1 MPEKPKKAK
10 AKQKLNKMGQPESFG
25 VEKDTPKLSPV
36 DRVLPNMPKSSVK
49 RPKVWDID
57 DILILKKK

>member
-1 MPEKPKKAK
+1 MPEKPKKAR
-10 AKQKLNKMGQPESFG
+10 ARLNKMGQPESFG

-36 DRVLPNMPKSSVK
+36 DRVLPNMPKASVK

-57 DILILKKK
+57 DILIPKKK